1 MKTDDQI
8 GQYLA
13 AQPEPK
19 RRDLAELHRIVLE
32 LMPGCKLWY
41 LDGKDESGKVV
52 SNPNIGYGSRT
63 SRNADGKSRE
73 FYQVGI
79 SANTTGI
86 SVYILG
92 ISDKKYLSQTFG
104 ERIGKAKV
112 TGYCIKFRKLGEVNV
127 EVLKEAIRQGFA
139 SPSEVTTSPADN
151 EGRKTT

>member
-1 MKTDDQI
+1 MTTAEQI
-8 GQYLA
+8 RRYLDS
-13 AQPEPK
+13 QPEPK
-19 RRDLAELHRIVLE
+19 RRDMEALHGVALE

-63 SRNADGKSRE
+63 SKNADGKSRE

-139 SPSEVTTSPADN
+139 SSSEVSTSPADH
-151 EGRKTT
+151 EGK